1 MPKLTVVFDD
11 KLIIKDGVSV
21 GFTGDGI
28 AAFDAVVTA
37 QGHSD
42 KNAIQWDGTSGDI
55 EAKDGSA
62 NVACDAD
69 VVTAYAAAFD
79 TEKER
84 QKQEA
89 LAEDATSVAKELR
102 TAKLAETD
110 YLALSDQ
117 TMSDAMIT
125 YRQALRDLPADSVN
139 WNPSFTWDDAT
150 DSVVLTGVTFPT
162 KPE

>member
-21 GFTGDGI
+21 EFTGDGI
-28 AAFDAVVTA
+28 AAFDAVVTT

-42 KNAIQWDGTSGDI
+42 KNAIQWDGASGDI

-89 LAEDATSVAKELR
+89 LAEDATVVAKELR

-117 TMSDAMIT
+117 TMSDAMTT

-139 WNPSFTWDDAT
+139 WNPAFTWDDAT
-150 DSVVLTGVTFPT
+150 DRAVLIGVTFPT